1 MRQETDSQKSIE
13 AIAAL
18 AAFGCVAFFTI
29 PFLLIALVLL
39 MKQ

>member
-1 MRQETDSQKSIE
+1 MRQEVDSRKLME

-18 AAFGCVAFFTI
+18 AAFGCFAFFII

-39 MKQ
+39 MK